1 MEKPYLLTPG
11 PTPIPEVVSS
21 AFLLPLI
28 HHRTPE
34 FKNLL
39 DEIRMGLKYLYQ
51 TQQEVLL
58 LTATGTG
65 AMDAAVCNLFNSGD
79 TVITVNGGK
88 FGERWTKIAQ
98 AYQLIP
104 VEIVIEPGQTLKS
117 TQLSEVIG
125 SHPHAKGV
133 LFQSIETS
141 TGVEMPTE
149 VICQLARQAGM
160 LSVCDAIAACGVLN
174 LPMDQWGIDVVISG
188 SQKALMTPPGLSM
201 IALSQ
206 QAWEMQKKSK
216 LPRFYFDLE
225 KERIM
230 QTQNQTAWTP
240 AVSLFQGLKKSLELI
255 KEEGL
260 QAVFKRHSLLGKA
273 TRHAIQALG
282 LELLAQ
288 ESPSPAVTVIK
299 IPASLSNGKQI
310 SKLMRD
316 KYGVVITGGQAGGDQ
331 EMIRFA
337 HMGYCHCF
345 DIVVGISALEL
356 VLNDLGFSIE
366 FGKGVG
372 MVLSTFAE
380 G

>member
-1 MEKPYLLTPG
+1 
-11 PTPIPEVVSS
+11 
-21 AFLLPLI
+21 
-28 HHRTPE
+28 
-34 FKNLL
+34 
-39 DEIRMGLKYLYQ
+39 
-51 TQQEVLL
+51 
-58 LTATGTG
+58 
-65 AMDAAVCNLFNSGD
+65 
-79 TVITVNGGK
+79 
-88 FGERWTKIAQ
+88 
-98 AYQLIP
+98 
-104 VEIVIEPGQTLKS
+104 
-117 TQLSEVIG
+117 
-125 SHPHAKGV
+125 
-133 LFQSIETS
+133 
-141 TGVEMPTE
+141 
-149 VICQLARQAGM
+149 
-160 LSVCDAIAACGVLN
+160 
-174 LPMDQWGIDVVISG
+174 
-188 SQKALMTPPGLSM
+188 M

-225 KERIM
+225 QERIM
-230 QTQNQTAWTP
+230 QPQNQTAWTP
-240 AVSLFQGLKKSLELI
+240 AASLFQGLKKSLELI